1 MGQSSVTGRGSRHFF
16 STYTDSKDHE
26 PNTNLKLQ
34 YSTQNQH
41 TKQTRQVTKQ
51 VSYLYSACRKVA
63 RMPISNRIILLFCLV
78 SMTSLEVT
86 SSLIPPSRSNRI
98 KKISPQN
105 TKRCGNFAQ
114 NERSPLH
121 SLGVGSDGQKG
132 KVDLPFLRSGGSIGG
147 GGRLFR
153 RLIHSATPVDRQNI
167 VMTVA
172 LFSTYFAVMGAK
184 CSLPSTF
191 NLITS
196 TNSGLNFHDQDPNQL
211 ISKVLTISTGAISFG
226 KLILGPVI
234 DKFGGVSCLKVS
246 LLMLMGCL
254 GMIASTNSFRVF
266 ALCWITVDFIFS
278 SCWAACLNAIHHT
291 FPEDEWASNI
301 GA

>member
-1 MGQSSVTGRGSRHFF
+1 
-16 STYTDSKDHE
+16 
-26 PNTNLKLQ
+26 
-34 YSTQNQH
+34 
-41 TKQTRQVTKQ
+41 
-51 VSYLYSACRKVA
+51 
-63 RMPISNRIILLFCLV
+63 MPTSNRIFLLFCLV

-86 SSLIPPSRSNRI
+86 SSLIPPSRSSRINRI
-98 KKISPQN
+98 SLQN
-105 TKRCGNFAQ
+105 TKRFENFAH
-114 NERSPLH
+114 NEDSPLY
-121 SLGVGSDGQKG
+121 SSRVNKDGQKS

-147 GGRLFR
+147 SGRIFR
-153 RLIHSATPVDRQNI
+153 HMLHSTNPVDRQKI

-196 TNSGLNFHDQDPNQL
+196 TQSGLNFHDQDPNQL

-226 KLILGPVI
+226 KFVLGPVI
-234 DKFGGVSCLKVS
+234 DKFGGVLCLKVALS
-246 LLMLMGCL
+246 MLMGCL
-254 GMIASTNSFRVF
+254 AMIASTNSFGVF

-301 GA
+301 GTYLFLHGAHKS